1 MYIHVNIFAGV
12 PYAEPPIGPFRFS
25 PPRSPRSWRNV
36 KDAHTFASVC
46 PQVLPNL
53 RLEVKPARHEYL
65 ERLLPYLRNQSED
78 CLYLN
83 IYAPHQAD
91 GKVQKFIYYFIHTNE
106 IYYILLFI
114 YRKKIEN

>member
-1 MYIHVNIFAGV
+1 M
-12 PYAEPPIGPFRFS
+12 PYAEPPVGGLRFS
-25 PPRSPRSWRNV
+25 PPRSPQPWRYV
-36 KDAHTFASVC
+36 RKAQEFAPVC

-83 IYAPHQAD
+83 IYAPHQTD
-91 GKVQKFIYYFIHTNE
+91 G
-106 IYYILLFI
+106 
-114 YRKKIEN
+114 